1 MLRIGIQSL
10 GSPYWHARNPVQSIA
25 KLLLSLRGEAH
36 CAVVVDMMML
46 GMMIVMVVVMMTMM
60 MFNVQY
66 SRSAAEEFASGVCC
80 DPADTVIPGLSH
92 HVENG

>member
-1 MLRIGIQSL
+1 
-10 GSPYWHARNPVQSIA
+10 
-25 KLLLSLRGEAH
+25 
-36 CAVVVDMMML
+36 MMML